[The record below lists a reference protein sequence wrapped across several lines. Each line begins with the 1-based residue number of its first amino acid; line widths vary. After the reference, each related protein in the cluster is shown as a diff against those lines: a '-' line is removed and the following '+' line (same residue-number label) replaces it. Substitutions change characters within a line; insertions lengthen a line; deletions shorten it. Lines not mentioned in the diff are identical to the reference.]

1 MNDAERKALL
11 GISLIAAF
19 ADGEQSD
26 AERQRI
32 QRTGD
37 GLAMGPLDVPELYD
51 HAASGVLSVSA
62 LTPSLSRPESRLL
75 AYEMALGICEADDA
89 VNGPERA
96 FLDELQGALGL
107 ESASIESAR
116 AATRQLQEQVL
127 APQGAPAASP
137 AIDLPPLAGPRRVI
151 LEHAI
156 LCGALER
163 MPETLATMAVLPTQ
177 MKMIQQI
184 AQIHGIDAGRGR
196 IRDLIASAGVGTT
209 SQVLRGYATR
219 LAQGWL
225 GKCLGGDRLSNR
237 DEAPSARTA
246 FATTHALGQVAA
258 QYYGGGQN
266 LTADQ
271 IRAAFEGVMTEALAL
286 QAKYTPEIEACS
298 RDLRLQNLLPQQS
311 HT

>member
-1 MNDAERKALL
+1 MKDAEKKALL

-19 ADGEQSD
+19 ADGEQSE

-62 LTPSLSRPESRLL
+62 LTPSLSRPELRLL

-89 VNGPERA
+89 VNGSERA
-96 FLDELQGALGL
+96 FLEELQGILGL
-107 ESASIESAR
+107 ENASIRSAR
-116 AATRQLQEQVL
+116 AVTRQLQEQVL
-127 APQGAPAASP
+127 APAGAPPTSP
-137 AIDLPPLAGPRRVI
+137 EIDLPPLSGPQRII

-177 MKMIQQI
+177 MKMIQQV
-184 AQIHGIDAGRGR
+184 AQTHGIDAGRGR

-209 SQVLRGYATR
+209 SQVLRGYAAK

-237 DEAPSARTA
+237 DQDPAARTA
-246 FATTHALGQVAA
+246 FATTHALGQVADRF
-258 QYYGGGQN
+258 YGGGQN

-271 IRAAFEGVMTEALAL
+271 IRAAFEGLMNEALAL

-298 RDLRLQNLLPQQS
+298 RHLRLQNLLPQES

>member
-1 MNDAERKALL
+1 MNDAEKRALL

-26 AERQRI
+26 AERRRI
-32 QRTGD
+32 ERTGD

-62 LTPSLSRPESRLL
+62 LTPSLNRPELRLL

-89 VNGPERA
+89 VNGSERA
-96 FLDELQGALGL
+96 FLDELQGALGI

-116 AATRQLQEQVL
+116 TATRQLQEQVL
-127 APQGAPAASP
+127 APPGPPPASAE
-137 AIDLPPLAGPRRVI
+137 IDLPPLAGPQRII

-184 AQIHGIDAGRGR
+184 AQIHGVDAGRAR

-225 GKCLGGDRLSNR
+225 GKCLGDGRPSDR
-237 DEAPSARTA
+237 DKDPAARTA
-246 FATTHALGQVAA
+246 FATTHALGQVADRH
-258 QYYGGGQN
+258 YGGDQN
-266 LTADQ
+266 LTPDQ
-271 IRAAFEGVMTEALAL
+271 IRAAFEGLMTEALAM
-286 QAKYTPEIEACS
+286 QARYTPEIEACG
-298 RDLRLQNLLPQQS
+298 RHLRVQNLLPQ
-311 HT
+311 